1 MEGQTKTKT
10 VIEEVS
16 SYISS
21 SAGAKLPDQVMIKA
35 KHHILDTLGAMVS
48 GSKLKPGEL
57 AKQYVRIQ
65 AGVEESQVVASQIVT
80 SAINA
85 ALANGMMAHADET
98 DDFNARSKMHPGV
111 AIVPAALA
119 MAEREGADGLSF
131 LKAVVVGYDVGC
143 RMTRALGAFEL
154 REAARCSNSIGGN
167 FGAAAAA
174 ASLLRLRDD
183 QVNYVLSFA
192 AEQASG
198 VTNWMSDKEHALK
211 SFVFGGMPARNGVTA
226 AILVQSGFTGVFDP
240 FCGQNNFF
248 KAYSPIPN
256 PRPEL
261 LAEGLG
267 SQYEIMFSSIKK
279 FSVGSP
285 IVAPLDALVLLIE
298 KYGLTD
304 KDVHSLTASTY
315 EGGAKVVDNR
325 EMPDINLQHILAVT
339 LVDGDLTFATS
350 HSVERMNDPR
360 VVALKKRI
368 TLKGD
373 PNLGTTESARQG
385 VVEITTKD
393 GAKLREHVVSPRGMM
408 ENPMTTEEVEEK
420 CNDLLIPV
428 LGKDHSQELIDRVW
442 NLERVSNIRS
452 LRPLLAASST

>member
-1 MEGQTKTKT
+1 MKKPRKKETI
-10 VIEEVS
+10 IEEVS

-21 SAGAKLPDQVMIKA
+21 IGSSELPAEVMKKA
-35 KHHILDTLGAMVS
+35 KHHILDTLAAMVS

-65 AGVEESQVVASQIVT
+65 AGVEESQVVASQIIT

-111 AIVPAALA
+111 AIIPAALA
-119 MAEREGADGLSF
+119 VAEREGADGLSF

-198 VTNWMSDKEHALK
+198 VTNWMSDKEHSLK

-226 AILVQSGFTGVFDP
+226 ATLVQSGFTGVFDP
-240 FCGQNNFF
+240 ICGQNNFF
-248 KAYSPIPN
+248 KAYSPIPH
-256 PRPEL
+256 PKPEI

-285 IVAPLDALVLLIE
+285 IVAPLDALVMLIE
-298 KYGLTD
+298 KYGLTA
-304 KDVHSLTASTY
+304 KDVDSMTASTY

-350 HSVERMNDPR
+350 HSVERMKDPA
-360 VVALKKRI
+360 VVVLKNRI
-368 TLKGD
+368 TLVGD
-373 PNLGTTESARQG
+373 PKLGTTESARQG
-385 VVEITTKD
+385 IIEITTKD

-408 ENPMTTEEVEEK
+408 ENPMTTEEVEKK
-420 CNDLLIPV
+420 CKDLLIPV
-428 LGKDHSQELIDRVW
+428 LGKDRSQELIDGIW
-442 NLERVSNIRS
+442 NLERVGSMRS
-452 LRPLLAASST
+452 LRPLLTA